1 MAAFIVNTTLD
12 ELDGSVA
19 DGDVSL
25 RDAIAAANAA
35 AGADTIGF
43 DATDFNGEAADI
55 LRLTQGQI
63 TITDEL
69 SIDGGAG
76 VTITGDAN
84 GDDVTLVGGI
94 TDVAASLEGEDR
106 LDDNGRIFDATADL
120 TLDGLTLTG
129 GRTTADGA
137 PGGAVRSTAALT
149 LIDSKVGGN
158 STAGYSYGRG
168 GGIASAS
175 DVTVTN
181 STVSGNSTAG
191 LLSDLSLIHI

>member
-1 MAAFIVNTTLD
+1 MATFIVNTTLD

-43 DATDFNGEAADI
+43 DAAVFNGEAADI

-63 TITDEL
+63 AISDALT
-69 SIDGGAG
+69 IDGGAG

-84 GDDVTLVGGI
+84 GDDVTLAGGI
-94 TDVAASLEGEDR
+94 TDV
-106 LDDNGRIFDATADL
+106 DAEPRRRGSARRQQPHLRRHRRL

-129 GRTTADGA
+129 GRTTADCED
-137 PGGAVRSTAALT
+137 GGAVRSTA
-149 LIDSKVGGN
+149 
-158 STAGYSYGRG
+158 R
-168 GGIASAS
+168 
-175 DVTVTN
+175 
-181 STVSGNSTAG
+181 
-191 LLSDLSLIHI
+191 